1 MAASTGNLEAL
12 LRGSGFVRHER
23 WRLIFTLN
31 HSLQTL
37 KVGVCNAVPLLR
49 SLLVPTQRVRERLVE
64 NKIKKMNV
72 IRERV
77 FSPAPPKRGSRVFR
91 HPHAGFIRPA
101 QVVLSLCRK
110 KLSLQVEKKVPT
122 CVTLFS
128 CQLVPL
134 CCLCGVTCSANGAL
148 KA

>member
-1 MAASTGNLEAL
+1 
-12 LRGSGFVRHER
+12 
-23 WRLIFTLN
+23 LN

-37 KVGVCNAVPLLR
+37 KVGVCNSVPLLR
-49 SLLVPTQRVRERLVE
+49 SLFVPTQRVRESLVA
-64 NKIKKMNV
+64 NIIKKTNV

-77 FSPAPPKRGSRVFR
+77 FVPAPPKRGSRVFR

-110 KLSLQVEKKVPT
+110 KLSSEVEKKVPT

-134 CCLCGVTCSANGAL
+134 SCLRGVTCSANGAL